1 MEDNPIYGNISYIQ
15 SSTSLFTGVDTQ
27 QSRIEKEDEGNAD
40 PVSTMSDLYASVQN
54 QRTKTVST
62 ADNEE
67 GFVKR
72 L

>member
-1 MEDNPIYGNISYIQ
+1 MLF
-15 SSTSLFTGVDTQ
+15 STGTTLFTGVDPQ

-40 PVSTMSDLYASVQN
+40 TVSTMSDLYASVQN
-54 QRTKTVST
+54 QRTKTVGT

-67 GFVKR
+67 GYVKH